1 MSSSLSTLCHVENN
15 GSYLM
20 MHRTVKK
27 NDVNKDKWIGIGGH
41 FEADESPEECMV
53 REAMEETGLTLE
65 NLRYRGLVTFVSGGG
80 VTEYM
85 SLFSAD
91 WNGDPKDAL
100 VPCDEGDLRWV
111 HIEDIWDLN
120 IWEGDKIFFRLL
132 DENVPFFSLKLVYDG
147 GDTLV
152 YAALNGKEL
161 ELFDILDENGNKTGV
176 VRERGVAHRDGSL
189 HGTVHTWI
197 ARKNEAGEIE
207 LLLQKRSDT
216 KDSHPGCY
224 DISSAGH
231 IGHGEEP
238 EDAAIRELREEL
250 GISLKQEDLTFLGT
264 RRAFDETTSH
274 GFPFRDNEINYE
286 FVTTVPVSDTMLRP
300 DPEEVSGVLWL
311 PLSKCL
317 ALIKT
322 QEIPHCLAGDELL
335 LLQNH
340 FSH

>member
-1 MSSSLSTLCHVENN
+1 MKKLFLLLVLLLLLSACGKKEEKLPKVNYTYNIVSDRVDMSAYEGVSSTDHHFRIVKVQEFFNTVDNKSS
-15 GSYLM
+15 GIFYLG
-20 MHRTVKK
+20 RTNCGCCQKV
-27 NDVNKDKWIGIGGH
+27 
-41 FEADESPEECMV
+41 C
-53 REAMEETGLTLE
+53 
-65 NLRYRGLVTFVSGGG
+65 RY
-80 VTEYM
+80 
-85 SLFSAD
+85 
-91 WNGDPKDAL
+91 
-100 VPCDEGDLRWV
+100 
-111 HIEDIWDLN
+111 LN
-120 IWEGDKIFFRLL
+120 E
-132 DENVPFFSLKLVYDG
+132 V
-147 GDTLV
+147 
-152 YAALNGKEL
+152 AKEL
-161 ELFDILDENGNKTGV
+161 NQTVYYIDVYNENEPLTEKEVQDQLFEYLFEILGKDENGNKTGV
-176 VRERGVAHRDGSL
+176 VRERGVAHRDGSR

-264 RRAFDETTSH
+264 RRGFDDTVSH

-286 FVTTVPVSDTMLRP
+286 YVTTVPVSDTMLRP
-300 DPEEVSGVLWL
+300 DPAEVSGVLWL

-317 ALIKT
+317 SLIKT